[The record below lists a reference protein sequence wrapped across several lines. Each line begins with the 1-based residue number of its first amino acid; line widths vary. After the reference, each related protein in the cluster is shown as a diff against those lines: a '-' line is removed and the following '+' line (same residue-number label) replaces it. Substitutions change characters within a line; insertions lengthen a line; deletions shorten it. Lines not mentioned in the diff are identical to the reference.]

1 MIRVQDETPAGEV
14 ANVRLVQLRRLAPRG
29 HKLNGPR
36 RQKTPSRPIHLM
48 LVGAERAAYAFLF
61 VQLQGLE
68 AYVISQL
75 VQEGKNAFAADSPYA
90 NCLWA
95 KPFRFSTRRLT
106 NRPRK
111 AKSCTEINSVNLRTK
126 YRLKIFNRGKK
137 NNNLKIWTNLN
148 SRDKFKPHTCNS
160 SFINKYIKTFK

>member
-14 ANVRLVQLRRLAPRG
+14 ANVRRVQLRRLAPRG

-75 VQEGKNAFAADSPYA
+75 VQEGKERLRGRFALCQLPLGKA
-90 NCLWA
+90 L
-95 KPFRFSTRRLT
+95 PFFYPEAHQPPAESEVLHGNQQRQYKNKISFKDFQQ
-106 NRPRK
+106 RK
-111 AKSCTEINSVNLRTK
+111 KE
-126 YRLKIFNRGKK
+126 
-137 NNNLKIWTNLN
+137 
-148 SRDKFKPHTCNS
+148 
-160 SFINKYIKTFK
+160 